1 MSDDSLG
8 ETTHSV
14 FVSSTP
20 REMFLAAQGWRD
32 APIYFGRIVSGTP
45 STIVRCLL
53 QPPPLVAPPVRVVP
67 QPVDRAVVPRAEVAA
82 DAAPALARRRVRA
95 KNVGAVDLPVRERRG
110 EHHATA
116 RNDVSNARARVG
128 DPARV
133 DGLVR
138 PELEVLEERPAAGGR
153 PRREREGALI
163 ATATNA
169 PIATNVPSARRGVL
183 TVTTVMIATYVAR
196 DPQQLDAPVVRGS
209 APSALSAPSEVA
221 DPSAVTH
228 VREVANA
235 ATHARATHARFVA
248 TLGPGRD
255 PRPVPPR
262 AILEADASTTA
273 PVRIV
278 PVVDPCR
285 PVRVAIPAH
294 ARGALHVN

>member
-1 MSDDSLG
+1 
-8 ETTHSV
+8 
-14 FVSSTP
+14 
-20 REMFLAAQGWRD
+20 
-32 APIYFGRIVSGTP
+32 
-45 STIVRCLL
+45 
-53 QPPPLVAPPVRVVP
+53 VRVVP

-95 KNVGAVDLPVRERRG
+95 KNVGAVDLQVRERRV

-116 RNDVSNARARVG
+116 RNDASNARARLG

-133 DGLVR
+133 DGLARADGPAR
-138 PELEVLEERPAAGGR
+138 PEPEVHEEQLAAGGR

-163 ATATNA
+163 ATATNV
-169 PIATNVPSARRGVL
+169 PIATNFPSARRGVL
-183 TVTTVMIATYVAR
+183 TVTTVMGAMYVAR

-209 APSALSAPSEVA
+209 ALSAPSEVGV
-221 DPSAVTH
+221 PSAVTH
-228 VREVANA
+228 AREVANVV
-235 ATHARATHARFVA
+235 THVRATHARFVA

-273 PVRIV
+273 PVQIV